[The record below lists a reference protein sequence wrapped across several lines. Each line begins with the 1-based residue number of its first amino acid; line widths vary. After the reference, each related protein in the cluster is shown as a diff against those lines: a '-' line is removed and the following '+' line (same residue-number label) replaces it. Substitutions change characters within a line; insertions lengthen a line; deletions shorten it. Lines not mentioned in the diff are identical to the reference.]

1 MSTQSHV
8 QPGASNL
15 AVPAPRPPLTSS
27 AHGSESSINR
37 VKDLP
42 GYTTPVFKGKEVQRA
57 SVEQEVANKVRVSS
71 YHMIV
76 IDPVLT
82 CHLGLHPSRTRR
94 RRSQLVL
101 L

>member
-8 QPGASNL
+8 QAGASNL

-27 AHGSESSINR
+27 GSESSLNR

-42 GYTTPVFKGKEVQRA
+42 GYTTPVFKGKEAQRA
-57 SVEQEVANKVRVSS
+57 SVEQEVANKARISS
-71 YHMIV
+71 YHTIA

-94 RRSQLVL
+94 RRN
-101 L
+101 